1 MVIRRNPGRRPTHP
15 GELLRETV
23 LPALR
28 VSVSKAAREL
38 GVTRQTLHR
47 ILAETQPVTPDMA
60 VRLGK
65 FCGNGPQLWLAMQVD
80 FDLWEATKRLKGE
93 IKKIPTRQAA

>member
-1 MVIRRNPGRRPTHP
+1 MAVRRNPARKPTHP
-15 GELLRETV
+15 GELLREEV

-28 VSVSKAAREL
+28 VSVTEAAREL

-47 ILAETQPVTPDMA
+47 ILSETHPVSPEMA

-65 FCGNGPQLWLAMQVD
+65 WCGNGAQLWLAMQADYDV
-80 FDLWEATKRLKGE
+80 WAAEKRLARAVA
-93 IKKIPTRQAA
+93 KIRTRKAA

>member
-1 MVIRRNPGRRPTHP
+1 MTIRRNVNRKPTHP
-15 GELLRETV
+15 GELLRDEV

-28 VSVSKAAREL
+28 VSISEAAREL

-47 ILAETQPVTPDMA
+47 ILAETHPVTPEMA

-65 FCGNGPQLWLAMQVD
+65 WCGNGAQLWLAMQADYDVWAAERR
-80 FDLWEATKRLKGE
+80 LALAVTKIR
-93 IKKIPTRQAA
+93 TRKAA

>member
-1 MVIRRNPGRRPTHP
+1 MVIRRNLERRPTLP

-23 LPALR
+23 LPVLR

-80 FDLWEATKRLKGE
+80 FDLREATNRLKGE